1 MDVLSDVLRAVR
13 LTGAIFFDMS
23 FVPPFVGESPP
34 MSAIAGSVMPDA
46 EHVISFHMLLAG
58 RCFAEIVGTDL
69 PPVRLEPGDVV
80 IFPRGDPNVVTS
92 TPGLRDTPDLANYY
106 RPLDR
111 QLPFVPNRA
120 QRGQPGEVRFVCGYF
135 GCDARPFNPLLDA
148 LPRLLHYPGGPG
160 GWLAQVIRLAVEESE
175 GRRTGGE
182 TVLAKASE
190 LLFVEVVRGYINSL
204 PEGTR
209 GWLAG
214 LRDPQLSA
222 ALRLIHARPA
232 DDWSLDRLAREAG
245 LGALGLRRPLQR
257 QYVGTSPMNY
267 LGRWRMQLAAGR
279 LELPGISIAQ
289 AGAEVGYESE
299 AAFNRA
305 FKKYVGMPP
314 GSWRR
319 RHRITDVA
327 TARSP
332 EPTRGGPGSR
342 PGRSEPK

>member
-1 MDVLSDVLRAVR
+1 M
-13 LTGAIFFDMS
+13 
-23 FVPPFVGESPP
+23 
-34 MSAIAGSVMPDA
+34 
-46 EHVISFHMLLAG
+46 
-58 RCFAEIVGTDL
+58 
-69 PPVRLEPGDVV
+69 V
-80 IFPRGDPNVVTS
+80 IFPMGDANVVTS

-120 QRGQPGEVRFVCGYF
+120 QRGSADEVRFVCGYF

-148 LPRLLHYPGGPG
+148 LPRLLHCPGGPPG
-160 GWLAQVIRLAVEESE
+160 GWLAQVIRLAVEESD
-175 GRRTGGE
+175 GHRTGGE

-190 LLFVEVVRGYINSL
+190 LLFVEVVRSYINSL
-204 PEGTR
+204 PEGTPA
-209 GWLAG
+209 AG
-214 LRDPQLSA
+214 SPACATRTSA
-222 ALRLIHARPA
+222 RRSASSTAAPPRTGPSTGSPARPA
-232 DDWSLDRLAREAG
+232 SSRSVFADRFSAI
-245 LGALGLRRPLQR
+245 
-257 QYVGTSPMNY
+257 VGTSPMNY

-319 RHRITDVA
+319 RHRISPNPLGAARARARAGRNRNDPAAAMAVPESSKHRRCGAWSRSRSAVA
-327 TARSP
+327 T
-332 EPTRGGPGSR
+332 TFG
-342 PGRSEPK
+342 

>member
-1 MDVLSDVLRAVR
+1 
-13 LTGAIFFDMS
+13 
-23 FVPPFVGESPP
+23 

-148 LPRLLHYPGGPG
+148 LPRLLHYPGGPR
-160 GWLAQVIRLAVEESE
+160 RLARAGDPPRRRGERGSSHRRRDRARQGERAPLRR
-175 GRRTGGE
+175 GRAR
-182 TVLAKASE
+182 LY
-190 LLFVEVVRGYINSL
+190 RL
-204 PEGTR
+204 PAEGTP

-245 LGALGLRRPLQR
+245 LPLRLRRPLQR
-257 QYVGTSPMNY
+257 HLLGTSPMNY

-327 TARSP
+327 NGAV
-332 EPTRGGPGSR
+332 SR
-342 PGRSEPK
+342 TH

>member
-13 LTGAIFFDMS
+13 LTGAIFFDMN

-34 MSAIAGSVMPDA
+34 VSEIAGSVMPDA

-58 RCFAEIVGTDL
+58 RCFAEIIGADL
-69 PPVRLEPGDVV
+69 PPVRLQPGDVV
-80 IFPRGDPNVVTS
+80 IFPMGDPNVMTS
-92 TPGLRDTPDLANYY
+92 KPGLRNTPDLANYY

-120 QRGQPGEVRFVCGYF
+120 QRGQPGESRFLCGYF

-148 LPRLLHYPGGPG
+148 LPRLLYYPGGPG
-160 GWLAQVIRLAVEESE
+160 GWLAQVMHLAVAESE
-175 GRRTGGE
+175 RQRTGGE

-190 LLFVEVVRGYINSL
+190 LLFVEVVRGYIDAL
-204 PEGTR
+204 PQGSR

-214 LRDPQLSA
+214 LRDPQLAA

-232 DDWSLDRLAREAG
+232 DDWTLDRLAREAG
-245 LGALGLRRPLQR
+245 LSRSAFADRFSATIGA
-257 QYVGTSPMNY
+257 SPMHY
-267 LGRWRMQLAAGR
+267 LARWRMQLAAGR
-279 LELPGISIAQ
+279 LELPGVSIAQ

-305 FKKYVGMPP
+305 FKKYVGLPP
-314 GSWRR
+314 GAWRR
-319 RHRITDVA
+319 RHRPA
-327 TARSP
+327 AA
-332 EPTRGGPGSR
+332 GAGSALA
-342 PGRSEPK
+342 SA